1 MSERGPDR
9 FQSFFVTCGAGSEL
23 ALKDELRELRFHKV
37 RADRG
42 GVRFEGAMEH
52 AFRAC
57 LHSRIGVRVLM
68 PIARFP
74 APDGGTL
81 YEGTAAI
88 EWERWLTPRHTLAVS
103 VVSKQSALTHTA
115 FIAQKTKDAIVD
127 RIRDREGTRPSVDRE
142 DPDVAIF
149 VHLAK
154 DEAALHL
161 DVSGESLHRRGW
173 RRAIGEAP
181 LKETLAAAVLR
192 LSGWD
197 RQRPLVD
204 PACGSGT
211 LPIEADLWARNVA
224 PGIARRRF
232 GVERWASHDA
242 AEREAFRALR
252 DEARAAEQAS
262 GPPIS
267 GSDADPRAI
276 EIAESN
282 ASRAGARVRFH
293 RARLR
298 DLALPREPAHVVCNP
313 PYGVRLDDREY
324 WDELA
329 AIRPRLRGHRLSL
342 LLQAPPPEGLLPAPS
357 ASHRLF
363 NGAIECRL
371 LTWEL

>member
-1 MSERGPDR
+1 MSVEREDR
-9 FQSFFVTCGAGSEL
+9 FQPFFVTCAAGTEL
-23 ALKDELRELRFHKV
+23 ALKDELRELRLHKV

-42 GVRFEGAMEH
+42 GARFEGTIDH

-74 APDGGTL
+74 APDGEALYAGTRDV
-81 YEGTAAI
+81 

-103 VVSKQSALTHTA
+103 AISKQSALTHTA
-115 FIAQKTKDAIVD
+115 FVAQKTKDAIVD
-127 RIRDREGTRPSVDRE
+127 RLRDHTGARPNVDRE

-149 VHLAK
+149 VHIAK
-154 DEAALHL
+154 DEASVHL

-181 LKETLAAAVLR
+181 LKETLAAALLR

-197 RQRPLVD
+197 RERPLID
-204 PACGSGT
+204 PTCGSGT
-211 LPIEADLWARNVA
+211 IPIEADLWARDVA
-224 PGIARRRF
+224 PGIARDRF

-242 AEREAFRALR
+242 RERAAFRTMR
-252 DEARAAEQAS
+252 DEARANERPS
-262 GPPIS
+262 GPEIL
-267 GSDADPRAI
+267 GLDVDPRTI
-276 EIAESN
+276 SLAESN
-282 ASRAGARVRFH
+282 AKRAVSRARFR
-293 RARLR
+293 RASLR
-298 DLALPREPAHVVCNP
+298 DLSLAHAPTELVANP
-313 PYGVRLDDREY
+313 PYGVRLDVRAF

-329 AIRPRLRGHRLSL
+329 AIRPALRGHRLSL
-342 LLQAPPPEGLLPAPS
+342 LLQAPPPEGLLPEPV

-371 LTWEL
+371 LTWEP